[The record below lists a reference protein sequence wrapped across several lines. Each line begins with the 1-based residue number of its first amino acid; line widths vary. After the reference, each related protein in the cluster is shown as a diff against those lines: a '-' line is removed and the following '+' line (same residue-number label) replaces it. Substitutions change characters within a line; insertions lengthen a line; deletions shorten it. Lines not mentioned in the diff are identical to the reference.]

1 MLTLRRAC
9 GAETALPLS
18 PSAPLLLGRAHV
30 PGAPSGV
37 SREQVRVA
45 FGGGGVTLT
54 TVSKSAPTL
63 LRCGATGKR
72 ETLPP
77 GASRPLRNG
86 DAFALCAAAPD
97 DAWFTLSAGG
107 AEQPMLSEHNL
118 PANESAGAGAERPP
132 PAKRGRADPDA
143 AIDLTGDDSPVAA
156 ARGGG
161 GNAGASAD
169 IGSRPLFLLLS
180 GVQGCG
186 KSTFCAA
193 LPAAAWRRVNQD
205 SVSNGKPGSRAQCL
219 AACLAAARAGRHVA
233 VDRTHL
239 SAEQRADFVSLA
251 LLLGAQPHCLELAL
265 PAALCAQRV
274 RDRTDHEGGVQGE
287 GGARTA
293 AMASRAKDNAPPVL
307 AEGFTALT
315 RCTSDADVARAL
327 ARYAAMPPP
336 QLPPQAWREPS
347 AVSAL
352 IAAVRSAAE
361 PLHAA
366 RRAAAPAAAKP
377 QNAFAALMAA
387 PARGG
392 AGGGAPPQPQ
402 PRALAAP
409 GGGGGG
415 GWDAAL
421 VRAAAAP
428 ERTPGVLFFDAA
440 LVALRDGYPKAR
452 SHTLLIARD
461 AALDAGPAALRA
473 VHAPLIVAMR
483 DAAARVVAAER
494 QRDAALAGVPFR
506 IGFHAVPSMRR
517 LHCHVISGELSAGQ
531 NMKHKKHW
539 NSFST
544 PFFIPL
550 MTAAAALASPA
561 GRLAL
566 DDEAAEAMLRR
577 DMRCHRCGAAA
588 PTMPRLRDHLA
599 SCAAPIPDA
608 HDADF

>member
-1 MLTLRRAC
+1 M
-9 GAETALPLS
+9 
-18 PSAPLLLGRAHV
+18 

-54 TVSKSAPTL
+54 TVSKSAATL

-107 AEQPMLSEHNL
+107 AEQPVLSEHRL
-118 PANESAGAGAERPP
+118 PANDSAGAGAAEP

-156 ARGGG
+156 ARVG
-161 GNAGASAD
+161 GASAD
-169 IGSRPLFLLLS
+169 VGSRPLFLLLS
-180 GVQGCG
+180 GVQGSG
-186 KSTFCAA
+186 KSTFCAS
-193 LPAAAWRRVNQD
+193 LPPAAWRRVNQD

-251 LLLGAQPHCLELAL
+251 LLLGAEAHCLELAL

-293 AMASRAKDNAPPVL
+293 AMAARGKDNAPPVL
-307 AEGFTALT
+307 AEGFATLT
-315 RCTSDADVARAL
+315 RCGSDADVARAL
-327 ARYAAMPPP
+327 ARYATMPPP

-347 AVSAL
+347 AVSGL

-366 RRAAAPAAAKP
+366 RRAAAPAAKP

-392 AGGGAPPQPQ
+392 APPPPPPQ
-402 PRALAAP
+402 PRAQAAP
-409 GGGGGG
+409 GTAGG

-421 VRAAAAP
+421 VRAASAP

-473 VHAPLIVAMR
+473 AHAPLLVAMR
-483 DAAARVVAAER
+483 DAAARVIAAER
-494 QRDAALAGVPFR
+494 QRDASLAGVPFR
-506 IGFHAVPSMRR
+506 VGFHAVPSMRR
-517 LHCHVISGELSAGQ
+517 LHCHVISGELSAGV

-539 NSFST
+539 NSFAT
-544 PFFIPL
+544 PFFLPL
-550 MTAAAALASPA
+550 KAAAAALASPA

-588 PTMPRLRDHLA
+588 PTVLRLRDHLA
-599 SCAAPIPDA
+599 SCHAPIPDA